1 MARTKEI
8 TIKELYD
15 KVRALELS
23 HDLSDEE
30 SKRAKSRF
38 AKLVIAV
45 IVVMVVQVIILIQ
58 HTLG

>member
-23 HDLSDEE
+23 RDLSDEE

-45 IVVMVVQVIILIQ
+45 IVVMAVEVIILIQ
-58 HTLG
+58 HALG